1 MTDYKRLCIEQAE
14 IIDILQAQV
23 HRLLAELEQYT
34 DIEMEERQ
42 IKMMEDRL
50 HDGSRS

>member
-34 DIEMEERQ
+34 DIEEHMDQFSSSSNKPCTAEA
-42 IKMMEDRL
+42 
-50 HDGSRS
+50 